1 MTSLTA
7 DEDENDY
14 DSNEDDEDKAQDDD
28 DSWDRP
34 STVQAKVTPQ
44 LDATSTSSPST
55 TQKVTQRTATSS
67 SSAIDPY
74 FTHFDPRAEHQSY
87 KVKVR
92 HFRYALGV
100 QRRVNNCSL
109 CLGCPTAT
117 RGDTSRESNARH
129 EGLVRSGREVSRHA
143 SGRSKICANFQATYD
158 RTVPGTIHVSE
169 HSRSPGLCMRN
180 MFILDFCAGT

>member
-1 MTSLTA
+1 MKAQMIYSMSFVFLATDAIKVKKTDLPVIPQSVQDILPSLDDEADDTQDDDDEDDIDDDEDMMA
-7 DEDENDY
+7 DEAADVDDDDY

-67 SSAIDPY
+67 SSAAIDPY

-92 HFRYALGV
+92 HFRYARGV
-100 QRRVNNCSL
+100 QRRVNDCSS
-109 CLGCPTAT
+109 CLGCSTA
-117 RGDTSRESNARH
+117 A
-129 EGLVRSGREVSRHA
+129 
-143 SGRSKICANFQATYD
+143 
-158 RTVPGTIHVSE
+158 
-169 HSRSPGLCMRN
+169 
-180 MFILDFCAGT
+180 